1 MIDLSHQN
9 WYTQDV
15 RLTKG
20 QGGLTVVGLRKIQ
33 FHQIEVGQVLWCIKP
48 TTERKN
54 GSPRFVLLM
63 TQQRGIVHNG
73 HEYLCIG
80 WVVAFSAP
88 LQMVYTS
95 DKMVTWIGKQLELF
109 MQVEA

>member
-1 MIDLSHQN
+1 MIDLSRQN

-15 RLTKG
+15 RSTKG

-48 TTERKN
+48 TTERK
-54 GSPRFVLLM
+54 GFLEA